1 MSIHRN
7 APVCF
12 AILFV
17 VGTAQSVS
25 AMETEVTL
33 NQDKAISG
41 GITPGDAPGFPT
53 TTGDSVNTVRIMNGL
68 IAGFGT
74 AINGKDLLGRRKHAH
89 LGQQRHRRASV

>member
-1 MSIHRN
+1 MLIHPD

-41 GITPGDAPGFPT
+41 GITPGDAPGFPDHH
-53 TTGDSVNTVRIMNGL
+53 GDLVNTVRIMNEL

-74 AINGKDLLGRRKHAH
+74 AINGDIFLGRRKHAH

>member
-1 MSIHRN
+1 MLIHRN

-41 GITPGDAPGFPT
+41 GITPVIHPGFPT
-53 TTGDSVNTVRIMNGL
+53 TTVIDQHS
-68 IAGFGT
+68 
-74 AINGKDLLGRRKHAH
+74 KDHERTYRR
-89 LGQQRHRRASV
+89 LRHCN